1 MLSKQFIIW
10 WVRYLFLF
18 LLYKVYYLKSL
29 MRLFIVS
36 IVKREATVI
45 THFWLF
51 LIFTFSLSKI
61 KKYIRTKNKKIQNNN
76 NNEKRLSKC
85 LENGYKLVE
94 EVQKYED
101 WNLTVYF
108 WHIKSLVNKEN
119 WIWKR
124 KVQKQIFIDSIKF
137 YWRFNWIY
145 WGFDCKRNWFLRQ
158 FGG

>member
-1 MLSKQFIIW
+1 
-10 WVRYLFLF
+10 
-18 LLYKVYYLKSL
+18 
-29 MRLFIVS
+29 
-36 IVKREATVI
+36 
-45 THFWLF
+45 
-51 LIFTFSLSKI
+51 
-61 KKYIRTKNKKIQNNN
+61 
-76 NNEKRLSKC
+76 LSKC